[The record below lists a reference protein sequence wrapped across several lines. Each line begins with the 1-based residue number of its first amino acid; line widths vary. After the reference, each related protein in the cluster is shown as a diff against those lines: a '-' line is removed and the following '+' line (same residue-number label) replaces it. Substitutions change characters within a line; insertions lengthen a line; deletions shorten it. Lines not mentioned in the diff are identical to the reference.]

1 MTARRAGRPLWW
13 AAGLLLV
20 LVLGGVGYALTTG
33 PETAVLPS
41 TPSEGAAAAREDAA
55 AELLLELVAG
65 LQDGDRAGLRELA
78 APTRQARRE
87 VGDLVANVRSLGIV
101 DLSMRYL
108 DENEGRSVGG
118 LPPRLREKA
127 WVGDVELSWR
137 LADHDESPATLEVG
151 LGFLETQGGAAFV
164 SARGDWDR
172 QTPLWL
178 LHRLAVVESQR
189 TLVMAATRAEAAR
202 EYGAMARRA
211 VRDVA
216 RVLPAWR
223 GSVVVAVPRSQEA
236 LTRVLASSSSYG
248 GIAAVTA
255 PVDGSLAASAPT
267 RIFVNPAVFD
277 PLGEQG
283 AQIVISHEA
292 AHVATDA
299 AISTMPTWL
308 LEGFA
313 DYVALAHVDLPV
325 EVTASQIL
333 ARVRSHGPP
342 RRLPSE
348 ADFESE
354 NRHLGASYEAAW
366 LACRLIEE
374 QYGERRLVAFYEQAD
389 RDGGTDAAFR
399 DVLGTTQRE
408 LTAAWRAELRE
419 LAG

>member
-1 MTARRAGRPLWW
+1 MTSHRAGRPLWW
-13 AAGLLLV
+13 AAGLVLV
-20 LVLGGVGYALTTG
+20 LVLGGVGYALTAG
-33 PETAVLPS
+33 GEDAVLPT
-41 TPSEGAAAAREDAA
+41 TPSEAPGSSREAAA
-55 AELLLELVAG
+55 AELLTELVSA
-65 LQDGDRAGLRELA
+65 LEDGDAARLRELA
-78 APTRQARRE
+78 APTPRARRE
-87 VGDLVANVRSLGIV
+87 IADLAANVRGLEIT
-101 DLSMRYL
+101 DLAMRYL

-118 LPPRLREKA
+118 LPPRLRDKA
-127 WVGDVELSWR
+127 WVADVQLSWR
-137 LADHDESPATLEVG
+137 LADHDESAANLEVG
-151 LGFLETQGGAAFV
+151 IAFLETEDGAAFV
-164 SARGDWDR
+164 SARGNWGR
-172 QTPLWL
+172 QAPLWL
-178 LHRLAVVESQR
+178 LHRLAVVESRR
-189 TLVMAATRAEAAR
+189 TLVMAASTAGEAR

-216 RVLPAWR
+216 KVLPGWR
-223 GSVVVAVPRSQEA
+223 GSVVVAVPESQKDI
-236 LTRVLASSSSYG
+236 TRVLATSASYG

-255 PVDGSLAASAPT
+255 PVDGSLAPSAPT

-283 AQIVISHEA
+283 AQIVMSHEA

-333 ARVRSHGPP
+333 GQVRRSGPP
-342 RRLPSE
+342 KQLPSE

-366 LACRLIEE
+366 LAARLIAEE
-374 QYGERRLVAFYEQAD
+374 YGERRLIEFYEQAD
-389 RDGGTDAAFR
+389 RDGGTEAAFR
-399 DVLGTTQRE
+399 EVLGTTQRE
-408 LTAAWRAELRE
+408 LTAAWRNELRE

>member
-1 MTARRAGRPLWW
+1 
-13 AAGLLLV
+13 V
-20 LVLGGVGYALTTG
+20 LVLAIGGVGFALTTRT
-33 PETAVLPS
+33 ETAVLPPPPS
-41 TPSEGAAAAREDAA
+41 ATPGAAREAAA
-55 AELLLELVAG
+55 AELLTDLVDA
-65 LQDGDRAGLRELA
+65 LQDGDPSRLRELA
-78 APTRQARRE
+78 APTPEARRE
-87 VGDLVANVRSLGIV
+87 IDDLAANVRNLDLA

-118 LPPRLREKA
+118 LPARLRDKA
-127 WVGDVELSWR
+127 WVADVQLTWR

-151 LGFLETQGGAAFV
+151 LAFLETEDGAAFV
-164 SARGDWDR
+164 SARGGWGR

-178 LHRLAVVESQR
+178 LHRLSVAESRR
-189 TLVMAATRAEAAR
+189 TLVMAATGRSEAR
-202 EYGAMARRA
+202 VYDAMARRA

-216 RVLPAWR
+216 KVLPGWR
-223 GSVVVAVPRSQEA
+223 GSVVVAVPRSEKDVS
-236 LTRVLASSSSYG
+236 RVLASSSSYG

-255 PVDGSLAASAPT
+255 PADGSLAPSAPT
-267 RIFVNPAVFD
+267 RIFINPAVFD

-283 AQIVISHEA
+283 AQIVMSHEA

-333 ARVRSHGPP
+333 AQARREGPP
-342 RRLPSE
+342 RRLPGE

-354 NRHLGASYEAAW
+354 NKRLGASYEAAW

-374 QYGERRLVAFYEQAD
+374 RYGERRLIEFYERAD
-389 RDGGTDAAFR
+389 RDGETDAAFR
-399 DVLGTTQRE
+399 EVLGTTQRE
-408 LTAAWRAELRE
+408 LTAAWRDELRE

>member
-13 AAGLLLV
+13 AAGLVLV

-33 PETAVLPS
+33 TETAVLPS
-41 TPSEGAAAAREDAA
+41 SPSAAPTVSREAAAGQLLTDLAA
-55 AELLLELVAG
+55 ALAE
-65 LQDGDRAGLRELA
+65 DDRARLRQLA
-78 APTRQARRE
+78 APTAQARRE
-87 VGDLVANVRSLGIV
+87 ILELAANVRNLEIV

-108 DENEGRSVGG
+108 DENEGRSVSG
-118 LPPRLREKA
+118 LPSRARDRA
-127 WVGDVELSWR
+127 WVGDVQLSWR
-137 LADHDESPATLEVG
+137 LADHDESAASLEVG
-151 LGFLETQGGAAFV
+151 LAFLETEEGAAFV
-164 SARGDWDR
+164 SSRGGWGR

-178 LHRLAVVESQR
+178 LDRLTVVESRR
-189 TLVMAATRAEAAR
+189 TLVMAASGPRVAR
-202 EYGAMARRA
+202 EYDAMARRA
-211 VRDVA
+211 VRDVGK
-216 RVLPAWR
+216 VLPDWR
-223 GSVVVAVPRSQEA
+223 GSVVVAAPRTQKD
-236 LTRVLASSSSYG
+236 LNRVLASDSSYG

-255 PVDGSLAASAPT
+255 PVDGSLAPSAPT
-267 RIFVNPAVFD
+267 RIFVNPAVFN

-283 AQIVISHEA
+283 AQIVMSHEA
-292 AHVATDA
+292 AHVATGA

-313 DYVALAHVDLPV
+313 DYVALAYVDLPV

-333 ARVRSHGPP
+333 AKVRREGPP

-366 LACRLIEE
+366 LACRLIGER
-374 QYGERRLVAFYEQAD
+374 YGERRLIEFYERAD

-399 DVLGTTQRE
+399 EVLGTTQRE
-408 LTAAWRAELRE
+408 LTASWREELQE